1 MEAGGQIPPGF
12 AASRWKDT
20 SHIPPA
26 LRIPQKDGVS
36 ATGSGNLTK
45 STSLA
50 GCLLSPSSSSFSCF
64 LGSAPNK
71 LPTIEPLPQ
80 RKPGE
85 CKPRHRHAHTRA
97 HTCTQSM
104 RLPAPACIH
113 TSIHACACVGTAHT
127 STCPRRCDAGN
138 VVAPPSPACSGD
150 SSSPVRWAPS
160 SGQYPLQSR
169 SCSPC
174 LLPSPP
180 ECCSTPGDKRE
191 TGQRFPV
198 FKPGLSPHGPHPPPT
213 LNSKP
218 RLCRRMMACTQ
229 MG

>member
-1 MEAGGQIPPGF
+1 MHTRAHIHVHKACAYPHLHAYTPPSTHVRAWAQPTQAQI
-12 AASRWKDT
+12 
-20 SHIPPA
+20 
-26 LRIPQKDGVS
+26 L
-36 ATGSGNLTK
+36 
-45 STSLA
+45 
-50 GCLLSPSSSSFSCF
+50 
-64 LGSAPNK
+64 
-71 LPTIEPLPQ
+71 
-80 RKPGE
+80 
-85 CKPRHRHAHTRA
+85 RA
-97 HTCTQSM
+97 HTCT
-104 RLPAPACIH
+104 R
-113 TSIHACACVGTAHT
+113 AHT
-127 STCPRRCDAGN
+127 HSTCPRRCDAGN
-138 VVAPPSPACSGD
+138 VVAPPSPACSGV

-218 RLCRRMMACTQ
+218 RLCRRKWNQ
-229 MG
+229 Q